1 MWKGHPIMGTY
12 TIDQDNN
19 ISIHAGEPPV
29 EAGEQFTSE
38 RDFAKLSTAWPSS
51 RLVAI
56 WNSFA
61 GVAPFSDLKP
71 VMKFET
77 RNLAIERIYKAVT
90 RLDKAAAPRPEATK
104 APALKRASAKPKKAD
119 KAPKATKLAGKV
131 KARAK
136 SAPAPRPGA
145 VFDRAYKGKSYSLR
159 AVEEG
164 GERVY
169 RLGIKKFDSLT
180 AAAKDVTGY
189 ASISG
194 PVFWGKSAK

>member
-1 MWKGHPIMGTY
+1 MAIY

-19 ISIHAGEPPV
+19 ISIHAGESPV
-29 EAGEQFTSE
+29 DVGEQFTSE
-38 RDFAKLSTAWPSS
+38 KDFARLATKWPSS

-71 VMKFET
+71 VKKFEA
-77 RNLAIERIYKAVT
+77 RSLAIERIYKAVS
-90 RLDKAAAPRPEATK
+90 RLDKATAPKPDAKIT
-104 APALKRASAKPKKAD
+104 PASQQASAKPKRARSTTQAAK
-119 KAPKATKLAGKV
+119 PEGKV

-136 SAPAPRPGA
+136 AAPAPRPGA
-145 VFDRAYKGKSYSLR
+145 VFEREYRGKSYSLR

-164 GERVY
+164 GELVY
-169 RLGIKKFDSLT
+169 RLGNKKFDSLT

-194 PVFWGKSAK
+194 PAFWGKVTKAKAVGA